1 MKNRIL
7 LLMAMLL
14 MASTAV
20 WAQDDMSQRR
30 ERMSN
35 INIAEV
41 YNRQAQRWV
50 KQLKLK
56 KDKEDLFTVLF
67 LDWQNARH
75 NAVNPNGGDAE
86 NRAQMTDYEKA
97 SDEDAMKAIQD
108 NFARQEKQVAVDR
121 EYLPKFLEMLTP
133 QQAAQLFLNQQAR
146 RTTGNGGFPMGGM
159 RGGGG
164 FGGGGFGGGGRG
176 DF

>member
-7 LLMAMLL
+7 LLMAVLL
-14 MASTAV
+14 MASTSV
-20 WAQDDMSQRR
+20 WAQDEMSQRR

-86 NRAQMTDYEKA
+86 NNAQMTDFEKV

-108 NFARQEKQVAVDR
+108 NFVRQEKQVAVDR

-146 RTTGNGGFPMGGM
+146 RATGNGGFPMGGM

-176 DF
+176 GF